1 MSSDQLLPTF
11 RDPAGSLKL
20 EGDSAIRT
28 LHPAAREAALEFVAS
43 AFSLRMQ
50 LHGDMIGASVE
61 DSDAGGARLVHP
73 RVTVPSYPWEWTPSQ
88 WLAAAELTLRL
99 GSEALDEGWIL
110 KDATPLNILFV
121 GPRPVLVD
129 VLSFER
135 REPGNPIWLA
145 YGQFVRT
152 FLLPLLMNKMLAWPL
167 SLSLFRRDG
176 FEPGELFAAMSWR
189 QRLSPGTF
197 WPITLPAWL
206 ERRKG
211 AETKLPVKRTMAP
224 DAATHVLQGTLKSL
238 RKRTQRAMSKVTRS
252 EWSEYQA
259 TLTHY
264 TAEESA
270 AKQAWVEQALEETQ
284 PKRVLDVGANTGEY
298 SAMAAQ
304 MGAEVVALERD
315 GAAADRLYRMSRDG
329 GLNVLTLHTDLARPT
344 PAAGWE
350 NAEQSALLTRLEGQF
365 EMVMLLAVIH
375 HLILMEQIPL
385 EKILALCAWL
395 TKKHL
400 IVEWVPV
407 SDPMYQ
413 SLMRGRD
420 ELYGTLTEADLLTAA
435 AAYFH
440 VVRQQTLGNGRILF
454 LLELLPGKG

>member
-1 MSSDQLLPTF
+1 MSSGPLLPTF
-11 RDPAGSLKL
+11 RDPAGSLRL

-28 LHPAAREAALEFVAS
+28 IHPAAREAVLEFVAS
-43 AFSLRMQ
+43 AFSQRLQ
-50 LHGDMIGASVE
+50 LHGDMIGTIVE
-61 DSDAGGARLVHP
+61 DRGADGLQLVHP
-73 RVTVPSYPWEWTPSQ
+73 RVAVPSYAWEWTPSQ

-99 GSEALDEGWIL
+99 CREALEEGWIL

-121 GPRPVLVD
+121 GAKPVLVD

-135 REPGNPIWLA
+135 RKPGIAIWLA
-145 YGQFVRT
+145 YGQYVRT
-152 FLLPLLMNKMLAWPL
+152 FLLPLLMNKLQGWPL

-176 FEPGELFAAMSWR
+176 LEPGELYAAMSWR
-189 QRLSPGTF
+189 QRLSPAAF

-206 ERRKG
+206 EKRKG
-211 AETKLPVKRTMAP
+211 ADTARPAERLLVAG
-224 DAATHVLQGTLKSL
+224 AATHVLKRTMESL
-238 RKRTQRAMSKVTRS
+238 SKRTQRAVSKVTRS
-252 EWSEYQA
+252 EWSEYQS

-270 AKQAWVEQALEETQ
+270 AKMAWVESALDEAQ
-284 PKRVLDVGANTGEY
+284 PKRVLDVGANTGDY
-298 SAMAAQ
+298 SAMVAQ
-304 MGAEVVALERD
+304 MGAQVVALERD
-315 GAAADRLYRMSRDG
+315 GAAADRLFRMSRDR
-329 GLNVLTLHTDLARPT
+329 GLNVLTLHADLARPT

-350 NAEQSALLTRLEGQF
+350 NAEQSALLSRLEGQF

-385 EKILALCAWL
+385 DKIMALCARL
-395 TKKHL
+395 TKRHL

-420 ELYGTLTEADLLTAA
+420 ELYGALTEADLVTAA

-440 VVRQQTLGNGRILF
+440 PVRQQTLGNGRVLF
-454 LLELLPGKG
+454 LMELLPGKN

>member
-1 MSSDQLLPTF
+1 MSSDAPSPTF
-11 RDPAGSLKL
+11 RDPAGSLRL
-20 EGDSAIRT
+20 VGDSAIRT
-28 LHPAAREAALEFVAS
+28 IHPAAREAALEFVTS
-43 AFSLRMQ
+43 AFSLRLQ
-50 LHGDMIGASVE
+50 LHGDMIGAVVE
-61 DSDAGGARLVHP
+61 EDGARLVHP
-73 RVTVPSYPWEWTPSQ
+73 RVDVPSYPWEWTPSQ

-99 GSEALDEGWIL
+99 CREAIEEGWIL

-121 GPRPVLVD
+121 GARPVLVD

-135 REPGNPIWLA
+135 RDPKVSIWLA
-145 YGQFVRT
+145 YGQYVRT
-152 FLLPLLMNKMLAWPL
+152 FLLPLLMNKMQGWPL

-189 QRLSPGTF
+189 QRLSPEAF
-197 WPITLPAWL
+197 WPITLPARL

-211 AETKLPVKRTMAP
+211 ADAPPPPARLMDP
-224 DAATHVLQGTLKSL
+224 DAATHVLKRTLESL
-238 RKRTQRAMSKVTRS
+238 RKRTERAMSRVTRS
-252 EWSEYQA
+252 EWSEYQT

-264 TAEESA
+264 TAEQSA
-270 AKQAWVEQALEETQ
+270 AKMAWVQAALEEAQ
-284 PKRVLDVGANTGEY
+284 PRRVLDVGANTGEY
-298 SAMAAQ
+298 STLAAQ
-304 MGAEVVALERD
+304 LGAEVVALERD
-315 GAAADRLYRMSRDG
+315 GAAADRLYRMSRDR
-329 GLNVLTLHTDLARPT
+329 GLNILTLHADLARPT

-350 NAEQSALLTRLEGQF
+350 NAEQSALLARLDGKF
-365 EMVMLLAVIH
+365 EMVMMLAVIH

-385 EKILALCAWL
+385 EKIMALCARM

-420 ELYGTLTEADLLTAA
+420 ELYGSLTETDLLSAA

-440 VVRQQTLGNGRILF
+440 PVLQQTLGNGRILF

>member
-1 MSSDQLLPTF
+1 MSDAGSSPTF
-11 RDPAGSLKL
+11 RDPAGSLRL

-28 LHPAAREAALEFVAS
+28 IHPAAREAVLDFVTS
-43 AFSLRMQ
+43 AFSVRLQ
-50 LHGDMIGASVE
+50 LHGDMIGTSVE
-61 DSDAGGARLVHP
+61 DAGSRLVHP
-73 RVTVPSYPWEWTPSQ
+73 LVDVPSYPWEWTPSQ

-99 GSEALDEGWIL
+99 GREAIEEGWIL

-121 GPRPVLVD
+121 GARPVLVD

-135 REPGNPIWLA
+135 REPRTPIWLA
-145 YGQFVRT
+145 YGQYVRT
-152 FLLPLLMNKMLAWPL
+152 FLLPLLMNKMQGWPL
-167 SLSLFRRDG
+167 SLSLLRRDG

-189 QRLSPGTF
+189 QRLSPQAF

-211 AETKLPVKRTMAP
+211 ADAPKPARQMEP
-224 DAATHVLQGTLKSL
+224 DAATHVLKRTLESL
-238 RKRTQRAMSKVTRS
+238 RKRTQRAVSKISRS
-252 EWSEYQA
+252 EWSEYQT

-264 TAEESA
+264 TAEQSA
-270 AKQAWVEQALEETQ
+270 AKQAWVQEVLDARQ
-284 PKRVLDVGANTGEY
+284 PRRVLDVGANTGEY
-298 SAMAAQ
+298 SALAAQ
-304 MGAEVVALERD
+304 IGAEVVALERD
-315 GAAADRLYRMSRDG
+315 GAAADRLFRMSRER
-329 GLNVLTLHTDLARPT
+329 GLNVLTLNADLARPT

-350 NAEQSALLTRLEGQF
+350 NAEQSALLTRLEEKF
-365 EMVMLLAVIH
+365 EMVMMLAVIH

-385 EKILALCAWL
+385 TKIMALCARL

-420 ELYGTLTEADLLTAA
+420 ELYGALTEADLLHAA
-435 AAYFH
+435 AEYFH
-440 VVRQQTLGNGRILF
+440 TVRQQTLGNGRILF
-454 LLELLPGKG
+454 LMELLPGKG